1 MKTIG
6 IIPARYASTR
16 FPGKLLAEFLGK
28 TIIQH
33 VYERAE
39 QSEML
44 ADLIVATDDER
55 ILETVTDFGGNA
67 VMTSPEHKSGT
78 DRIAEVARKIDAD
91 IVVNIQGDE
100 PLIEPKAI
108 DAAVEPL
115 LEDETIVMSTL
126 ASEISNDNE
135 LANPNV
141 VKVVLDNDNFALY
154 FSRSPIPFARDGLD
168 LRNQVY
174 YKHIG
179 LYVYRTN
186 FLINFSEMAQ
196 SYLEK
201 LEKLEQLRALENGYR
216 IKVIKTQYKSIG
228 VDTPDDLE
236 MLEKLVNI
244 KNH

>member
-1 MKTIG
+1 
-6 IIPARYASTR
+6 
-16 FPGKLLAEFLGK
+16 
-28 TIIQH
+28 
-33 VYERAE
+33 
-39 QSEML
+39 ML

>member
-1 MKTIG
+1 
-6 IIPARYASTR
+6 
-16 FPGKLLAEFLGK
+16 LAEFLGK

-39 QSEML
+39 QSEVL

-67 VMTSPEHKSGT
+67 VMTSSDHQSGT

-115 LEDETIVMSTL
+115 LEDETIAMSTL

>member
-1 MKTIG
+1 MKTIA

-33 VYERAE
+33 VYQRAE
-39 QSEML
+39 QSELL
-44 ADLIVATDDER
+44 ADLMVATDDER
-55 ILETVTDFGGNA
+55 ILNTVKEFGGNA
-67 VMTSPEHKSGT
+67 VMTSSEHKSGT

-100 PLIEPKAI
+100 PLIEPTAI
-108 DAAVEPL
+108 DAAIQPL
-115 LEDETIVMSTL
+115 LEDETIAMGTL
-126 ASEISNDNE
+126 ASQISNDTE

-141 VKVVLDNDNFALY
+141 VKLVLDKNDFALY

-186 FLINFSEMAQ
+186 FLIKFSEMEQ

-201 LEKLEQLRALENGYR
+201 LEKLEQLRSLENGYR

-228 VDTPDDLE
+228 VDTPEDLE
-236 MLEKLVNI
+236 MLEKLVKV
-244 KNH
+244 KNQ